1 MTATP
6 ATPRAGAPFPP
17 HLVGALMHGLAIL
30 DLYSAAER
38 ELGVGEMAKR
48 LGVHKSSASRLA
60 ATLSAAGYLEPAGA
74 PGRYRLGSKLLGLA
88 ALAADGDALPRVA
101 VPVLE
106 GLVARCGETGHV
118 AVLDGIEVV
127 TVAVVDGWRSV
138 RMHSTVG
145 KRSPAHATAIGKA
158 LLAALP
164 DAEVRRR
171 YGRRALERRT
181 ANTIGSVPALLEQLA
196 EVRAKGWAADG
207 EELEVGLRCVA
218 APVADHTGAVVGA
231 VGLSGPTDRIT
242 ATAARRLGG
251 DLRATAAEV
260 SAGLGARAA

>member
-1 MTATP
+1 M
-6 ATPRAGAPFPP
+6 AP
-17 HLVGALMHGLAIL
+17 VGALLHGLAIL
-30 DLYSAAER
+30 DLFSADER
-38 ELGVGEMAKR
+38 VLTVGEMSRR
-48 LGVHKSSASRLA
+48 LDMHKSSASRLA

-88 ALAADGDALPRVA
+88 ALAAGGDALPRVA
-101 VPVLE
+101 TPVLE
-106 GLVARCGETGHV
+106 RLVADCGETGHV
-118 AVLDGIEVV
+118 AVLDGTESV
-127 TVAVVDGWRSV
+127 TVGVVDGWRSV

-164 DAEVRRR
+164 DAEVKRR

-181 ANTIGSVPALLEQLA
+181 PNTIRTVPALLEDLD
-196 EVRAKGWAADG
+196 EVRARGWAADR
-207 EELEVGLRCVA
+207 EELEPGLRCIA

-242 ATAARRLGG
+242 ATVARRLGR
-251 DLRATAAEV
+251 DLRATAAEI